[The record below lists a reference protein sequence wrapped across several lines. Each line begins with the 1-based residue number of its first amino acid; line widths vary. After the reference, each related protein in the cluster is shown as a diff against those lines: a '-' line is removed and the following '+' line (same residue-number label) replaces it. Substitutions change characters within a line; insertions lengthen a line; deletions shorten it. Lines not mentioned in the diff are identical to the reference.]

1 MIVRHGVAVRL
12 SVTSLNKEILGMD
25 EFLVYAKILDGQ
37 GGARD
42 ISEAELSTWQPEQG
56 LLWLHFDY
64 SKPETLSWLEDH
76 SGLDDIAISALVAED
91 TRPRATSHCGGLLMA
106 LRGVN
111 MNPEADPEDMVSIR
125 LFVHEHRIISSRKR
139 QLLSVDD
146 IVRSFKEGEGPETSS
161 EFVAMLC
168 DRLVRR
174 MAGPIDNAEDKVDE
188 LEENLLSSARAKL
201 RSELGQV
208 RRQSIALRRYLAPQR
223 DALSWVQS
231 ERLPWFGDDQRRHV
245 REVSDRLA
253 QYIETLDSIRER
265 AAVSQEELVNQI
277 SEESNNRMYVLSIV
291 SAIFL
296 PLGFATGL
304 LGINVGGIPGADNGD
319 AFAIFIGI
327 LVAIS
332 GALLVFFRY
341 KKWL

>member
-1 MIVRHGVAVRL
+1 
-12 SVTSLNKEILGMD
+12 MD
-25 EFLVYAKILDGQ
+25 DFLVYAKILDGK

-42 ISEAELSTWQPEQG
+42 ISSAELAKWEPAHG
-56 LLWLHFDY
+56 LLWLHMDY
-64 SKPETLSWLEDH
+64 SKSGTLAWLQER
-76 SGLDDIAISALVAED
+76 SGLDDIAIAALVAED
-91 TRPRATSHCGGLLMA
+91 TRPRATSHAGGLLMA

-125 LFVHEHRIISSRKR
+125 LCVSEYRIISSRKR
-139 QLLSVDD
+139 RLLSVDD
-146 IVRSFKEGEGPETSS
+146 IVRSFKDEAGPTTSA
-161 EFVAMLC
+161 EFVAVLC

-174 MAGPIDNAEDKVDE
+174 IAGPIDAAEDKVDE
-188 LEENLLSSARAKL
+188 LEESLLTGARAKL

-208 RRQSIALRRYLAPQR
+208 RRQSISLRRYLAPQR
-223 DALSWVQS
+223 EALSWVQS
-231 ERLPWFGDDQRRHV
+231 ERLSWFGDAQRLQV

-277 SEESNNRMYVLSIV
+277 SEESNSRMYVLSIV

-304 LGINVGGIPGADNGD
+304 LGINVGGIPGADNGN

-332 GALLVFFRY
+332 GALLIYFRY

>member
-1 MIVRHGVAVRL
+1 MRL
-12 SVTSLNKEILGMD
+12 SVTSDNNEIPDMD
-25 EFLVYAKILDGQ
+25 EFLIYAKILDGK

-42 ISEAELSTWQPEQG
+42 VSQAEVASWQPGDG
-56 LLWLHFDY
+56 LLWLHCDY
-64 SKPETLSWLEDH
+64 SKPGTKMWLEAS
-76 SGLDDIAISALVAED
+76 SGLDDITIAALVAED
-91 TRPRATSHCGGLLMA
+91 TRPRATSHNGGLLMA

-111 MNPEADPEDMVSIR
+111 LNPEADPEDMVSIR
-125 LFVHEHRIISSRKR
+125 LFVTEHRIISSRKR
-139 QLLSVDD
+139 RLLSVDG
-146 IVRSFKEGEGPETSS
+146 IVRSFVENEGPENSAG
-161 EFVAMLC
+161 FVADLC

-174 MAGPIDNAEDKVDE
+174 MAGPIDNAEEKVDE
-188 LEENLLSSARAKL
+188 LEESLLTSGRAKL

-223 DALSWVQS
+223 EALNWVQS
-231 ERLPWFGDDQRRHV
+231 ERLSWFGDAHRLRV
-245 REVSDRLA
+245 REVNDHLA

-277 SEESNNRMYVLSIV
+277 QEESNSRMYVLSIV

-304 LGINVGGIPGADNGD
+304 LGINIGGIPGAENNN
-319 AFAIFIGI
+319 AFVIFIGM
-327 LVAIS
+327 LL
-332 GALLVFFRY
+332 ALTFGLLIFFRH

>member
-1 MIVRHGVAVRL
+1 
-12 SVTSLNKEILGMD
+12 MD
-25 EFLVYAKILDGQ
+25 DFLVYGMLLDGK
-37 GGARD
+37 GGATPLST
-42 ISEAELSTWQPEQG
+42 SEIDTWQPAQG

-64 SKPETLSWLEDH
+64 SKPGTLKWLEEH
-76 SGLDDIAISALVAED
+76 SGLDDIAIAALVAED
-91 TRPRATSHCGGLLMA
+91 TRPRATSHNGGLLMA

-125 LFVHEHRIISSRKR
+125 LCVDEHRIISSRKR
-139 QLLSVDD
+139 RLLSVDD
-146 IVRSFKEGEGPETSS
+146 IVRSFKEGEGPETSA
-161 EFVAMLC
+161 EFVAVLC

-188 LEENLLSSARAKL
+188 LEESLLSSARAKL

-223 DALSWVQS
+223 EALSWVQS
-231 ERLPWFGDDQRRHV
+231 ERLPWFGDDQRLRV
-245 REVSDRLA
+245 REVGDRLA

-277 SEESNNRMYVLSIV
+277 SEESNSRMYVLSIV

-304 LGINVGGIPGADNGD
+304 LGINVGGIPGADNHY
-319 AFAIFIGI
+319 AFAIFIAI
-327 LVAIS
+327 LVGLA
-332 GALLVFFRY
+332 GGLLVFFRY

>member
-1 MIVRHGVAVRL
+1 
-12 SVTSLNKEILGMD
+12 MD
-25 EFLVYAKILDGQ
+25 DFLIFAKLLDGN

-42 ISEAELSTWQPEQG
+42 VSAEEIAQWQPAQG

-64 SKPETLSWLEDH
+64 SKAGTLQWLQEH
-76 SGLDDIAISALVAED
+76 SGLDDIAIAALVAED
-91 TRPRATSHCGGLLMA
+91 TRPRATSHAGGLLMA

-125 LFVHEHRIISSRKR
+125 LCVDQHRIISSRKR
-139 QLLSVDD
+139 RLLSVDD
-146 IVRSFKEGEGPETSS
+146 IVESFAEGEGPQNSAD
-161 EFVAMLC
+161 FVAILC

-174 MAGPIDNAEDKVDE
+174 MAGPIDTAEDKVDE
-188 LEENLLSSARAKL
+188 LEEMLLGSARAKL
-201 RSELGQV
+201 RSALGQV

-223 DALSWVQS
+223 EALSWVQS
-231 ERLPWFGDDQRRHV
+231 ERLPWFGDVQRLQV

-277 SEESNNRMYVLSIV
+277 SEESNSRMYVLSIV

-304 LGINVGGIPGADNGD
+304 LGINVGGIPGADNSD

-327 LVAIS
+327 LVGIS
-332 GALLVFFRY
+332 AALLVFFRY

>member
-1 MIVRHGVAVRL
+1 
-12 SVTSLNKEILGMD
+12 MD
-25 EFLVYAKILDGQ
+25 DFLIFAKLLDGN

-42 ISEAELSTWQPEQG
+42 VGAEEIAQWQPAQG

-64 SKPETLSWLEDH
+64 SKASTLQWLQEH
-76 SGLDDIAISALVAED
+76 SGLDDIAIAALVAED
-91 TRPRATSHCGGLLMA
+91 TRPRATSHAGGLLMA

-125 LFVHEHRIISSRKR
+125 LCVDQHRIISSRKR
-139 QLLSVDD
+139 RLLSVDD
-146 IVRSFKEGEGPETSS
+146 IVESFAEGEGPQNSAD
-161 EFVAMLC
+161 FVAILC

-174 MAGPIDNAEDKVDE
+174 MAGPIDTAEDKVDE
-188 LEENLLSSARAKL
+188 LEEMLLGSARAKL

-223 DALSWVQS
+223 EALSWVQS
-231 ERLPWFGDDQRRHV
+231 ERLPWFGDVQRLQV

-277 SEESNNRMYVLSIV
+277 SEESNSRMYVLSIV

-304 LGINVGGIPGADNGD
+304 LGINVGGIPGADNSD

-327 LVAIS
+327 LVGIS
-332 GALLVFFRY
+332 AALLVFFRY